1 MASQFVWPV
10 RVYYEDTD
18 AGGVVY
24 YANYLRFFERART
37 EWLRSLG
44 MAQEALRAATGCF
57 FVVREVTIGY
67 LRPAVLDDAL
77 TVHAQLVHKGRASL
91 VFEQWIERG
100 GERLAEGRVAV
111 VCVHESTLK
120 PTPFPTTLSE
130 LLDPLVVSKP
140 ESAP

>member
-1 MASQFVWPV
+1 MASGFVWPV

-44 MAQEALRAATGCF
+44 MAQESLRARTGCF

-77 TVHAQLVHKGRASL
+77 TVHAQLIRKGRASL
-91 VFEQWIERG
+91 VFEQWIERD

-111 VCVHESTLK
+111 VCVHESSMK
-120 PTPFPTTLSE
+120 PTPFPDALSH
-130 LLDPLVVSKP
+130 LLDPLLISPP
-140 ESAP
+140 EAAQ